1 LIEKFH
7 IIEEPFGVAPDDKRS
22 LLNVVRMFSNN
33 DNLVG
38 ESEDSASDAE
48 PAGDLEDVKYM
59 GKKGKKK
66 SKIGGKREIN
76 PAKQRV

>member
-1 LIEKFH
+1 
-7 IIEEPFGVAPDDKRS
+7 
-22 LLNVVRMFSNN
+22 MFSNN

-38 ESEDSASDAE
+38 ESEDSASDGE
-48 PAGDLEDVKYM
+48 PASDLEDAKYP

-76 PAKQRV
+76 PAK